1 MVLNLLLIILICALL
16 IVLAYRRFLKA
27 VKVLPPHHEHT
38 IEGFINAV
46 DFVFEDI
53 LGRDFRE
60 LNLNQTETEKREN
73 IRRLI
78 RKNLKECS
86 AGDEKA
92 KEYIKDYIEE
102 IIRSLEGVNEETVDN
117 IIPFENS
124 TRLDAQDK
132 FEILLYIYKVNYGKE
147 GLIKLFENYKLDNLK
162 KTESGSYYSVTGD
175 DINRVY
181 FEEGI
186 RLKYDDKIKII
197 TQRVYQQY
205 RGFGVIDAIR
215 EMKIDGVSG
224 GISSFELS
232 AESSGG
238 NLEESF
244 RGFYKSTEQRRR
256 KTLNADTSLL
266 DVWIFYQG
274 KTICLAFLSFPNEKE
289 LIRVCKNIYRNNYPG
304 LLSETK
310 GFMVNDMKDG
320 SRVVVFRPPV
330 ASGWAF
336 FVRKHDVITNM
347 DIGRIITE
355 ENCEL
360 VIKLLSWMVKGCLSI
375 VITGEMG
382 SGKTTLL
389 KLLVQFI
396 EEIYP
401 IRVFE
406 QVYELNLNKAYP
418 GRNILSLRES
428 SAVSG
433 QEILN
438 TMKKTDGTVLILG
451 EVASHETANYL
462 VEISGISK
470 MTLCSH
476 HAETTEDFISYLK
489 IAQLRAG
496 GFHNESL
503 AEYQAAGSIGIDIH
517 MENKNGCRY
526 ISRITEILPY
536 DKRELPSGLV
546 DATREYYHRRTS
558 PRTFETKDILTF
570 QEGKYVFPGYLS
582 ERIKKRICENLPD
595 SEKEEF
601 LKFSETMVYCK
612 REDRKTYG

>member
-1 MVLNLLLIILICALL
+1 MILNLLLIILICSVL
-16 IVLAYRRFLKA
+16 ILAAYIRYQKEAKMVHNDGELTIDRLVIA
-27 VKVLPPHHEHT
+27 V
-38 IEGFINAV
+38 NSA
-46 DFVFEDI
+46 FEDI

-60 LNLNQTETEKREN
+60 LNLNRAETEKREN

-78 RKNLKECS
+78 RKSLKECA
-86 AGDEKA
+86 AGDERA
-92 KEYIKDYIEE
+92 KEYIKDYMEEVIRLTEGIEE
-102 IIRSLEGVNEETVDN
+102 ETIDR
-117 IIPFENS
+117 IIPFENPS
-124 TRLDAQDK
+124 CLDSQNK

-147 GLIKLFENYKLDNLK
+147 GLKKLIENHNLDTLK
-162 KTESGSYYSVTGD
+162 KTDSGSYYAITGE
-175 DINRVY
+175 DIDRVY

-186 RLKYDDKIKII
+186 RLNYEDKIKIL

-215 EMKIDGVSG
+215 EMKIDGISG
-224 GISSFELS
+224 GVSSFEL
-232 AESSGG
+232 AAG
-238 NLEESF
+238 NSF
-244 RGFYKSTEQRRR
+244 REKDESLEGFYRSIGQLKR
-256 KTLNADTSLL
+256 KNLQADSSLL

-274 KTICLAFLSFPNEKE
+274 KTICLAFLSFGSEKE
-289 LIRVCKNIYRNNYPG
+289 LIRVCKNIYRNNHPG

-310 GFMVNDMKDG
+310 GYMVNDMKDG

-355 ENCEL
+355 ENSEM
-360 VIKLLSWMVKGCLSI
+360 VIGLLRWMVKGCLSL

-389 KLLVQFI
+389 KILVQFI
-396 EEIYP
+396 EEIHP
-401 IRVFE
+401 IRVYE

-428 SAVSG
+428 PAVSG
-433 QEILN
+433 QDILN

-451 EVASHETANYL
+451 EVASHEAANYL
-462 VEISGISK
+462 VEISQISK

-476 HAETTEDFISYLK
+476 HAETTEDFVAYLK

-503 AEYQAAGSIGIDIH
+503 AEYQAAGAIGIDIH
-517 MENKNGCRY
+517 MDNKNGHRY
-526 ISRITEILPY
+526 ISRITEIVPY
-536 DKRELPSGLV
+536 NKKELPSGLV

-558 PRTFETKDILTF
+558 PLTFETREILRF
-570 QEGKYVFPGYLS
+570 NDGKYVFPEELTERTKRHICNNLS
-582 ERIKKRICENLPD
+582 DIER
-595 SEKEEF
+595 EEF
-601 LKFSETMVYCK
+601 LKFSESIIYSTG
-612 REDRKTYG
+612 EDLHTYG